1 MILRHAAQMSPIEC
15 LLVDAEF
22 RLRLRPENADLRL
35 TEKGDKSGC
44 ISNERML
51 KYRDAKTE
59 YETTMHWLKNENKP
73 FKDWVKLLNL
83 PGVSKFNSTSTAVK
97 SAWDLLSVH
106 SYCAEVNDIKKAYND
121 NRGKI
126 STEFSDSKVAEKL
139 KVASIYERFIK
150 EQEAEFVEV
159 QKDENM
165 ELPINIDYTNPR
177 LSLSVEEQEK
187 LTLTRPT
194 TIGSMSRIPGIS
206 PRAIITML
214 RFVKNHAIAA

>member
-1 MILRHAAQMSPIEC
+1 MNWQYSVIST
-15 LLVDAEF
+15 LLLPD
-22 RLRLRPENADLRL
+22 D
-35 TEKGDKSGC
+35 TE
-44 ISNERML
+44 
-51 KYRDAKTE
+51 
-59 YETTMHWLKNENKP
+59 
-73 FKDWVKLLNL
+73 
-83 PGVSKFNSTSTAVK
+83 
-97 SAWDLLSVH
+97 
-106 SYCAEVNDIKKAYND
+106 
-121 NRGKI
+121 
-126 STEFSDSKVAEKL
+126 TEFSDSKVAEKL